1 MRQTRETETS
11 FNQIREI
18 TQSIQA
24 LQTNQNANVS
34 ELTPKRAAQESKRR
48 AQAKKGVLK
57 PTKKAFS
64 ERQKTTIRDK
74 SQESAN
80 ARTKNQPNQQKGG
93 NDAKS

>member
-1 MRQTRETETS
+1 MRQTRATATS

-24 LQTNQNANVS
+24 FQTKENANIS
-34 ELTPKRAAQESKRR
+34 DLTPKQALKPKGR
-48 AQAKKGVLK
+48 AQAKNGALK

-64 ERQKTTIRDK
+64 ERQKTMLMGV

-80 ARTKNQPNQQKGG
+80 ANPKDQPSQQKRGQQ
-93 NDAKS
+93 